1 MIDFRV
7 IVLALAFGLTMA
19 SRGFAGSSDAS
30 AVEGSNDSAHPVTE
44 PARPL
49 AMPAEADSWLEPVFG
64 RYHIQLNFYEKPDF
78 NDGLRH
84 YQDLYGTPG
93 RYGMMG
99 ADYTPWGWFINLGF
113 GLRGGVYSDH
123 GHAAKD
129 VAPSGEVTLDENGST
144 TLTLM
149 PFQFLGV
156 ARLTPFP
163 RKWLVLEAW
172 YGRERAYFQEVRDV
186 KSGSAMLDRQR
197 SGGVVGDSALTNK
210 GWLSGNV
217 TGIAGSVLLN
227 PLDEGSVRSMA
238 RSLGLGFV
246 YLTVFKEQVTYL
258 DKEHVSFGRSTTGV
272 GFTFETVK

>member
-1 MIDFRV
+1 M
-7 IVLALAFGLTMA
+7 L
-19 SRGFAGSSDAS
+19 
-30 AVEGSNDSAHPVTE
+30 
-44 PARPL
+44 
-49 AMPAEADSWLEPVFG
+49 
-64 RYHIQLNFYEKPDF
+64 
-78 NDGLRH
+78 
-84 YQDLYGTPG
+84 
-93 RYGMMG
+93 G

-113 GLRGGVYSDH
+113 GVRGGVYSDR

-129 VAPSGEVTLDENGST
+129 VGAAGEVTLDENGST

-172 YGRERAYFQEVRDV
+172 FGRERAYFQEVRNV
-186 KSGSAMLDRQR
+186 QSGSAMLGKKGA
-197 SGGVVGDSALTNK
+197 GGIVGDSALTNK

-217 TGIAGSVLLN
+217 TGVAGSLLLN

-258 DKEHVSFGRSTTGV
+258 DKERVSFGRSTMGV